1 MQAEENMDAG
11 PASDGGPS
19 RPPLVAPLSTDR
31 RTYIMATPLAR
42 LLGTCLSFVAI
53 LATSSSFAAGTVKTA
68 LGAVRVPGADL
79 EIVINVAKARKT
91 AFHEATKQL
100 EDELKEDMD
109 VEALAAGEKFEAFL
123 KSIGIEEED
132 LTAIVGA
139 VSLRSIEPNAEET
152 KVPGLLAM
160 ALAKPIK
167 AATIREG
174 ITKAAAEEGEQ
185 VEINET
191 VYKGV
196 PMLSV
201 NLDAADF
208 AADMPPEAGK
218 VLADLYVALPAD
230 GQAIYFGQGEQVKAA
245 IDRML
250 AGSASPRSVGLKNA
264 KALVPAGS
272 EGYLIFDMPDAYREF
287 MDEQAANAGGNP
299 MAAGPMMALAGL
311 KGAAFSSLTT
321 DKAEI
326 AITGDFEGP
335 ENAIQ
340 LKTMLD
346 MGLGMAK
353 MQLVNAAGEQL
364 AIAKS
369 LKTANEG
376 NKLTIS
382 FEVTVQDIRDLVA
395 FAKRMQGGHGG
406 PGAAP
411 GGAPGAAPGG
421 VPAP

>member
-1 MQAEENMDAG
+1 MDAG

-19 RPPLVAPLSTDR
+19 RPLLVAPLSTDR
-31 RTYIMATPLAR
+31 RTYIMATPLAH

-53 LATSSSFAAGTVKTA
+53 LATTSSFAAGTVKTA

-79 EIVINVAKARKT
+79 EIVIDVAKARKT
-91 AFHEATKQL
+91 AFHKATKLL
-100 EDELKEDMD
+100 EEELKKDMD
-109 VEALAAGEKFEAFL
+109 PEALAAGEKIEAIL
-123 KSIGIEEED
+123 KNLGIEEED

-139 VSLRSIEPNAEET
+139 ISLRSIVPNAEQT
-152 KVPGLLAM
+152 KVPGILAL
-160 ALAKPIK
+160 ALAKPLQ

-174 ITKAAAEEGEQ
+174 MAKAAAEEGEE

-191 VYKGV
+191 AYKGV
-196 PMLSV
+196 PMLSM
-201 NLDAADF
+201 NLEGADF
-208 AADMPPEAGK
+208 AADVPPEAQEA
-218 VLADLYVALPAD
+218 LANLYMALPAD
-230 GQAIYFGQGEQVKAA
+230 GRAVYFGQGEQVKAA

-250 AGSASPRSVGLKNA
+250 AGSATPRSVGLKNA

-287 MDEQAANAGGNP
+287 MDKQAANAGGNP

-321 DKAEI
+321 DKAKI

-340 LKTMLD
+340 LKTILD

-353 MQLVNAAGEQL
+353 MQLANADGQQL
-364 AIAKS
+364 AIAQS

-376 NKLTIS
+376 NKLIIS
-382 FEVTVQDIRDLVA
+382 LEVTVQDIRDLVA

-406 PGAAP
+406 AP
-411 GGAPGAAPGG
+411 GGAPADAPAG